1 MLHSNV
7 TAVSAAGRAAA
18 PRKGRMRSGAPLALA
33 AVLGGSFLAFAP
45 GCALTPAIVDAAIT
59 VCRAVIMQVLD
70 RPTDE
75 LPPGY
80 EPCGSDSWTV
90 HGRTVRFCFF
100 CRPGTQEP
108 PIVQLDCEGA
118 YYPFKRSVQA
128 ADPHRPRP
136 LSPTAAH
143 DGISIEKLD
152 CSERLLAAGEAR
164 CDPTLAFASFTIIA
178 PNDRELPH
186 SEHYPELEVLVD
198 GRPSDGAHAPRGS
211 AISVDG
217 PFEQA
222 AHYAASLG
230 VQELS
235 FRADGAHW
243 SVAFNPAFGAA
254 AVFRNGAFH
263 HARFVFAP
271 AQAFDDAP

>member
-1 MLHSNV
+1 MPHSNV
-7 TAVSAAGRAAA
+7 AAAPAAGRTAALR
-18 PRKGRMRSGAPLALA
+18 PGRMRTGAPLALA
-33 AVLGGSFLAFAP
+33 AVLGGSFIALAP
-45 GCALTPAIVDAAIT
+45 GCSLTPAIVDAAIT

-70 RPTDE
+70 RPTEE

-80 EPCGSDSWTV
+80 EPCGSDTWTV

-100 CRPGTQEP
+100 CDPAGEQP
-108 PIVQLDCEGA
+108 PVVQLDCEGD

-128 ADPHRPRP
+128 SDPPRPRP
-136 LSPTAAH
+136 LAPTAAH
-143 DGISIEKLD
+143 EGLSIEKLE

-164 CDPTLAFASFTIIA
+164 CDPTLSFASFTIVT
-178 PNDRELPH
+178 PNDRELP
-186 SEHYPELEVLVD
+186 EPAHYAGLDVLVD
-198 GRPSDGAHAPRGS
+198 GRPPVGSMAARGS
-211 AISVDG
+211 AIAVEG

-235 FRADGAHW
+235 FHADGAHW

-271 AQAFDDAP
+271 AQAFDGPP